1 MLVAVLTLIC
11 WGTWINTMKLTGKW
25 RFELFYYDFSLG
37 VLLTATLAAFTLGT
51 MGADITFSDNL
62 TIVRR
67 LQIGYAALAGVV
79 FNLGHMMLVGGATIA
94 GISTAFPIAG
104 GLALAVGMGW
114 SFYWQPKGS
123 PALLGTGIGVLIV
136 AVVIISLAF
145 ARAQRHRARELAHAA
160 QVTGKKAPAAKKSA
174 VKGLVIS
181 VLSGLLMGSYFPLTE
196 TARIGD
202 LDMGPYPL
210 AFLFACGLFASTLLF
225 NLYFIN
231 LPVQGEA
238 ISMSAY
244 SRGTKRQHLIGV
256 AGGAVWAI
264 GMIANMAAIG
274 TPAEAGA
281 SPVVL
286 YAIGQSAAV
295 IGMACG
301 LLVWKDTGSSSQVRI
316 MMWAGLSVLTISLAL
331 MIAAPLLGS

>member
-1 MLVAVLTLIC
+1 
-11 WGTWINTMKLTGKW
+11 
-25 RFELFYYDFSLG
+25 
-37 VLLTATLAAFTLGT
+37 
-51 MGADITFSDNL
+51 
-62 TIVRR
+62 
-67 LQIGYAALAGVV
+67 
-79 FNLGHMMLVGGATIA
+79 
-94 GISTAFPIAG
+94 
-104 GLALAVGMGW
+104 
-114 SFYWQPKGS
+114 
-123 PALLGTGIGVLIV
+123 
-136 AVVIISLAF
+136 
-145 ARAQRHRARELAHAA
+145 LAHAA